1 MMLKKAWGE
10 VTEQMIRKYFWKP
23 GIPMKAQ
30 EGAMDDHD
38 DLFKRMVDYGD
49 DDSAVDKLA
58 YDLNQLFEARPDLA
72 PENLDAEE
80 LVDFDRQ
87 VATNESLPLSFDEIV
102 NKNLPQPIE
111 TVKDGSSD
119 EDELPDEP
127 ISLPSQ
133 NKVDGQLKSWIH

>member
-1 MMLKKAWGE
+1 
-10 VTEQMIRKYFWKP
+10 
-23 GIPMKAQ
+23 MKAQ

-111 TVKDGSSD
+111 TIKDGSSD

-133 NKVDGQLKSWIH
+133 NKVDGQLKS